1 MSFVWVSPELVSA
14 AAADVA
20 GIGSAVGAANTAAAA
35 ATTELLAAGGDEV
48 SAAIAELFGMYGRD
62 YQRIAVGAAGFHA
75 RVAALLGAGADSYG
89 WAESSGVLSLQ
100 GLQRDVW
107 GMVNAPTQM
116 LLGRPLIGDG
126 ADGGTVGGVGQSGG
140 AGGLLWGNGGVGGVS
155 TRAPALL
162 ISRLVSWV
170 DDLWCRAIGA
180 GV

>member
-1 MSFVWVSPELVSA
+1 MWVSPELVSA

-62 YQRIAVGAAGFHA
+62 YQRIAFGAAGFHA

-126 ADGGTVGGVGQSGG
+126 ADGGTSGSSRNFG
-140 AGGLLWGNGGVGGVS
+140 DGGNGGDAQLIGNGGNGGRGGVNG
-155 TRAPALL
+155 TGGTGGNGGTVA
-162 ISRLVSWV
+162 
-170 DDLWCRAIGA
+170 GA
-180 GV
+180 NGTDGP

>member
-20 GIGSAVGAANTAAAA
+20 GIGLAVGAANTAAAA

-62 YQRIAVGAAGFHA
+62 YQRIAVEAAGFHA

-107 GMVNAPTQM
+107 GMVNAPTQ
-116 LLGRPLIGDG
+116 
-126 ADGGTVGGVGQSGG
+126 
-140 AGGLLWGNGGVGGVS
+140 
-155 TRAPALL
+155 
-162 ISRLVSWV
+162 
-170 DDLWCRAIGA
+170 
-180 GV
+180 

>member
-62 YQRIAVGAAGFHA
+62 YQRIAVEAAGFHA

-140 AGGLLWGNGGVGGVS
+140 ERV
-155 TRAPALL
+155 
-162 ISRLVSWV
+162 
-170 DDLWCRAIGA
+170 
-180 GV
+180 

>member
-1 MSFVWVSPELVSA
+1 MDRLAGALSLGEGGCEVSFVWVSPELVSA

-62 YQRIAVGAAGFHA
+62 YQRIAFGAAGFHA

-107 GMVNAPTQM
+107 G
-116 LLGRPLIGDG
+116 DG
-126 ADGGTVGGVGQSGG
+126 QRSYADVVG
-140 AGGLLWGNGGVGGVS
+140 ATANW
-155 TRAPALL
+155 
-162 ISRLVSWV
+162 
-170 DDLWCRAIGA
+170 
-180 GV
+180 